1 MFFLHHKEE
10 PGDVENQSYREDGG
24 QVQQKL
30 CQKGQALESV
40 AAEKDGLGS
49 NPPVPAHEVTHSLL
63 FQVKCSNCSVFVS
76 TWASAEV
83 VLKEETTTHIKIKTI
98 VCSSYLCSW

>member
-10 PGDVENQSYREDGG
+10 PSDVENQSYREDGG

-30 CQKGQALESV
+30 CQKGQVLESE

-49 NPPVPAHEVTHSLL
+49 NPPVPAHQVTHNLL
-63 FQVKCSNCSVFVS
+63 FQVKCSSFSVFVS

-83 VLKEETTTHIKIKTI
+83 VLKEEAITHIKIKT
-98 VCSSYLCSW
+98 VVYSSYLCP